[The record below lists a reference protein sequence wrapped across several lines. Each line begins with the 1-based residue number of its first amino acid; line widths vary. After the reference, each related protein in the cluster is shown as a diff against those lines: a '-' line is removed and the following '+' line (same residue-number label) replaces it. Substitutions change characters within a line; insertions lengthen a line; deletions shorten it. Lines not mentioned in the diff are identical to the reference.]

1 MATELLSIKKYE
13 FSDGTVIRVKVD
25 FEKNK
30 VSLVDQNGSNNK
42 FLFAERGVEYMNGW
56 INILGAMQYAVRA
69 ARDELEA
76 WQKAKK
82 DKEQKQIIDIMLALQ
97 EVKQ

>member
-13 FSDGTVIRVKVD
+13 FSDGTVIRVKID

-30 VSLVDQNGSNNK
+30 VSLVDQQGANNK

-56 INILGAMQYAVRA
+56 VNILGAMQYAVRA
-69 ARDELEA
+69 ARDELTA
-76 WQKAKK
+76 WQEAKK
-82 DKEQKQIIDIMLALQ
+82 DKDTKQIIDIMIAMQ
-97 EVKQ
+97 EGK